1 MTTYTLNVVN
11 NAKED
16 WDIFTF
22 QKNPTSSLNS
32 PKLSSLAW
40 FTKYA
45 ASSSKVTFQW
55 DLSYN
60 LMWSEQGALVPGV
73 RFQANQSF
81 PADPFATGS
90 ANAGKAGRQATLTY
104 DAENDYFRFTDGPT
118 VPGSTAGT
126 LYVACDGTVP
136 NGRASVGIG
145 MSNAGTFAM
154 PALTNITA
162 GFTPEP
168 TYFVAAAVEMQVGQ
182 VLEDEVS
189 NAVELEFAEVTTLTA
204 TFNANHTW
212 TVTSS

>member
-1 MTTYTLNVVN
+1 MTTYSLNVVN
-11 NAKED
+11 NSKED
-16 WDIFTF
+16 WDFYMF
-22 QKNPTSSLNS
+22 QKNPQGSLNS

-45 ASSSKVTFQW
+45 ASSSKVQFQW

-60 LMWSEQGALVPGV
+60 LLWSEQGVLVPGV
-73 RFQANQSF
+73 KFQANQSF

-90 ANAGKAGRQATLTY
+90 ASAGKAGRQATLRY
-104 DAENDYFRFTDGPT
+104 DAENDYFRFVDSQT

-168 TYFVAAAVEMQVGQ
+168 TYYVAASVSMQVGQ

-189 NAVELEFAEVTTLTA
+189 NSVQLEYDEVTSLTA
-204 TFNANHTW
+204 TFSANHTW
-212 TVTSS
+212 SVTSS